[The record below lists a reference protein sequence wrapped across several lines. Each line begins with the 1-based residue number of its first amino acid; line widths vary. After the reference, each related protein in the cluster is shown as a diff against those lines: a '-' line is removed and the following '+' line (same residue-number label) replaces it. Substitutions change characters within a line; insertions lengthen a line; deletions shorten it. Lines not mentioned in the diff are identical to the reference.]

1 MNNITHILYVAWSP
15 TNVRFCLYFLC
26 RECWIENM
34 QIFKKERTQ
43 MHFMFD
49 DGKCCPICQSKS
61 SRTRSCLLS
70 LHLITMVGEKKKH
83 EDHSNATQLHLC
95 TRRTPWFYSGKRK
108 CHLLSVVININPTNV
123 TYKLLSSDRS
133 VCFFLTVN
141 VEHCDLKP

>member
-1 MNNITHILYVAWSP
+1 MNNITHILYAAWSP

-70 LHLITMVGEKKKH
+70 LHLITMVGEKKNMKIIQM
-83 EDHSNATQLHLC
+83 QLSYIYV
-95 TRRTPWFYSGKRK
+95 PGE
-108 CHLLSVVININPTNV
+108 LLDSTAVKENVICYLSWSTSIQQMWCINCCLET
-123 TYKLLSSDRS
+123 DQ
-133 VCFFLTVN
+133 FDFLTVN